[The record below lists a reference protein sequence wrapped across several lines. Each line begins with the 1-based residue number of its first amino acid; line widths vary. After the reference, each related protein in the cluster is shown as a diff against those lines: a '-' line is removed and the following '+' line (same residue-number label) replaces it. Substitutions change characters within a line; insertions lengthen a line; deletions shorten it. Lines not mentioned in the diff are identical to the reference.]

1 MFMMFTMCICR
12 IRMTSYHNPIRLDLH
27 FRNRGGEGGICLRQC
42 VWRFTK
48 NNESQVNDIVIA
60 TRQVVVQNHACG
72 RAPSFALTPPEIY
85 RPEAVRQD
93 GNNKHYIQL
102 VFRYLDTHYIQLVY
116 TLHSI
121 CVSIF
126 KFTLHSTCV
135 SIFRYTLHPKCVLW
149 I

>member
-1 MFMMFTMCICR
+1 MFMMFTMCIIIFIMFMMFTMCICR

-72 RAPSFALTPPEIY
+72 RAPSFALTPPRNISA
-85 RPEAVRQD
+85 RSGQA
-93 GNNKHYIQL
+93 G
-102 VFRYLDTHYIQLVY
+102 
-116 TLHSI
+116 
-121 CVSIF
+121 
-126 KFTLHSTCV
+126 
-135 SIFRYTLHPKCVLW
+135 W
-149 I
+149 

>member
-1 MFMMFTMCICR
+1 MAFVCA
-12 IRMTSYHNPIRLDLH
+12 SVL
-27 FRNRGGEGGICLRQC
+27 
-42 VWRFTK
+42 RFTK

-102 VFRYLDTHYIQLVY
+102 VFRYLDTHYIQLV
-116 TLHSI
+116 
-121 CVSIF
+121 
-126 KFTLHSTCV
+126 
-135 SIFRYTLHPKCVLW
+135 FRC
-149 I
+149 